1 MKDPYIAHFRKENE
15 EVITQSVLE
24 HNSNVAFLAEK
35 NSSLEILS
43 PIAWLI
49 GMYHDAGK
57 YQDIFLQYMK
67 KNIEGEETYRGEV
80 NHSSAGGY
88 LLERLAPESVVTQVM
103 EFPIYCHH
111 GIADALSGAGK
122 MLIDERLKQKDCVQ
136 QVSERFY
143 QYSDKKELEN
153 QFNESRKRINKILY
167 ELQVYAQTLNMN
179 ERNLQKNFFVGMY
192 ERILLSLLIDADW
205 SDTACFMQNENIEE
219 RIQGTT
225 QEKNK
230 IWSVCKEHFIKK
242 LDELPKD
249 SRLSEVRTEILNQC
263 MTQGEQNKKLYR
275 LTVPTGSGKT
285 LSSLGFALNNAQV
298 NNKKHIIYVAPF
310 TSILEQNAEVIRDAV
325 GNPEI
330 VLEHHSNIFYEKE
343 EDRKR
348 HELAAENWGSP
359 IIVTTAVQFLNTLF
373 SSSSKNIRRMNSIC
387 NSVII
392 FDEIQALPVRT
403 IKIFNLA
410 VNFLSSFGQS
420 TVVLCSA
427 TQPLLDR
434 IMECRLNR
442 PQDMVVPN
450 KKYDELFR
458 RTTIQD
464 KTGMTNTG
472 FSIEELGDFTY
483 QNVQEEKRVLVIVN
497 TKKCAENTYKYLKDK
512 CQDSEYLLF
521 HLSTNMCPENRQ
533 DILKKIK
540 GKLKETDKKII
551 CITTQLIEAG
561 VDISFRCVIRSL
573 AGLDSIVQAAGR
585 CNRNKEVE
593 NGNVYIV
600 KMSKEAENVS
610 MLKDIVKAQEAMQSV
625 LQEFAEQPECFGYRL
640 DSAKAIELYYGV
652 YMSSRKEEMSYPVPV
667 DNGDT
672 LLNLLSSNSKR
683 WSAIRKSYEGGH
695 KFLKQAFKTAG
706 DLFEVIPEDGK
717 VDVVVEYDDIA
728 KRQID
733 VLRNP
738 YISINEQQQA
748 LRKLQKYTV
757 GISEWMRQELS
768 NAITAVCEGR
778 ILILSENYYSRET
791 GVSVESVMEFTNF

>member
-1 MKDPYIAHFRKENE
+1 MQDPYIAHFREENE
-15 EVITQSVLE
+15 KVIIQSVLE
-24 HNSNVAFLAEK
+24 HNFNVAFLAEK
-35 NSSLEILS
+35 NSSLETLS

-57 YQDIFLQYMK
+57 YQDAFLQYMK
-67 KNIEGEETYRGEV
+67 KNIEGKKTYRGEV
-80 NHSSAGGY
+80 NHSTAGGY
-88 LLERLAPESVVTQVM
+88 LLEQLAPESIATQMM

-111 GIADALSGAGK
+111 GIADALSGSGK
-122 MLIDERLKQKDCVQ
+122 MLTDERLKQKENVQ

-153 QFNESRKRINKILY
+153 QFDESRKRINSILY
-167 ELQVYAQTLNMN
+167 ELQEYVQTVNTN

-205 SDTACFMQNENIEE
+205 SDTACFMQNEEIEE
-219 RIQGTT
+219 RMQGA
-225 QEKNK
+225 QEKNE
-230 IWSVCKEHFIKK
+230 IWSACKEHFINYMDKF
-242 LDELPKD
+242 PKE
-249 SRLSEVRTEILNQC
+249 SRLSAVRTEILNQC
-263 MTQGEQNKKLYR
+263 MVQGEQNKKLYR

-285 LSSLGFALNNAQV
+285 LSSLGFALNNAHAG
-298 NNKKHIIYVAPF
+298 NKKHIIYVAPF
-310 TSILEQNAEVIRDAV
+310 TSILEQNAEEIRKAV

-348 HELAAENWGSP
+348 HELAAENWESP

-373 SSSSKNIRRMNSIC
+373 SSSSKNIRRMNNIC

-410 VNFLSSFGQS
+410 VNFLSSFAQS

-458 RTTIQD
+458 RTTVQD

-472 FSIEELGDFTY
+472 LSIEELGDFTY
-483 QNVQEEKRVLVIVN
+483 QKAQEEERVLVIVN

-512 CQDSEYLLF
+512 CKESEYLLF
-521 HLSTNMCPENRQ
+521 HLSTNMCPQNRQ
-533 DILKKIK
+533 DILSEIK

-573 AGLDSIVQAAGR
+573 AGLDSIVQASGR

-625 LQEFAEQPECFGYRL
+625 LQEFAKQPECFDYRL
-640 DSAKAIELYYGV
+640 DSTKAIELYYGI
-652 YMSSRKEEMSYPVPV
+652 YMKSRKEEMSYPVPV

-672 LLNLLSSNSKR
+672 LLNLLSCNSKR
-683 WSAIRKSYEGGH
+683 WSAMGKSYEGGH

-706 DLFEVIPEDGK
+706 DLFKVIPEDGK
-717 VDVVVEYDDIA
+717 VDVVVEYDKTA
-728 KRQID
+728 KEQID
-733 VLRNP
+733 VLRDP
-738 YISINEQQQA
+738 YITINEQQQV
-748 LRKLQKYTV
+748 LIKLQKYTV
-757 GISEWMRQELS
+757 GISEWMKQELS

-778 ILILSENYYSRET
+778 VLILSENYYSRET
-791 GVSVESVMEFTNF
+791 GVSAGSVMEFTNF

>member
-1 MKDPYIAHFRKENE
+1 MNDPYIAHFREENK
-15 EVITQSVLE
+15 EVITQSVLK

-57 YQDIFLQYMK
+57 YQEIFLQYMK
-67 KNIEGEETYRGEV
+67 KNIEGKKTYRGEV

-88 LLERLAPESVVTQVM
+88 LLEQLAPESIVTQIM

-122 MLIDERLKQKDCVQ
+122 MLIDERLKQKDGVQ

-143 QYSDKKELEN
+143 QYNDKKELEN
-153 QFNESRKRINKILY
+153 RFNESRKRINNILY
-167 ELQVYAQTLNMN
+167 ELQVYAQTLNIN

-192 ERILLSLLIDADW
+192 ERILLSLVIDADW
-205 SDTACFMQNENIEE
+205 SDTACFMQNEKIEE
-219 RIQGTT
+219 QMQGT
-225 QEKNK
+225 QEKNE
-230 IWSVCKEHFIKK
+230 IWSVCKKHFINYMDKF
-242 LDELPKD
+242 PKE

-275 LTVPTGSGKT
+275 LTVPTGAGKT

-298 NNKKHIIYVAPF
+298 NNKKHIIYIAPF
-310 TSILEQNAEVIRDAV
+310 NSILEQNAEEIRKAV

-348 HELAAENWGSP
+348 YELAAENWGSP

-442 PQDMVVPN
+442 PQDMIVPN

-464 KTGMTNTG
+464 KTGITNTG
-472 FSIEELGDFTY
+472 FSIEALGDFTY
-483 QNVQEEKRVLVIVN
+483 QNTQEEKRVLVIVN
-497 TKKCAENTYKYLKDK
+497 TKKCAENTYKYLKGK
-512 CQDSEYLLF
+512 CKDSEYLLF
-521 HLSTNMCPENRQ
+521 HLSTNMCPQNRQ
-533 DILKKIK
+533 DILNEVK
-540 GKLKETDKKII
+540 GKLEETDKKII

-561 VDISFRCVIRSL
+561 VDISFQCVIRSL

-610 MLKDIVKAQEAMQSV
+610 MLKDIVIAQEAMQSV
-625 LQEFAEQPECFGYRL
+625 LQEFAEQPERFGYRL
-640 DSAKAIELYYGV
+640 DSTKAIELYYGV
-652 YMSSRKEEMSYPVPV
+652 YMNSRKEEMSYPVPV

-683 WSAIRKSYEGGH
+683 WSAMEKSYEGGH

-717 VDVVVEYDDIA
+717 VDVVVEYDNTA
-728 KRQID
+728 KEQID
-733 VLRNP
+733 VLRDP

-748 LRKLQKYTV
+748 LRKLQKYIV
-757 GISEWMRQELS
+757 GISEWMKQELS
-768 NAITAVCEGR
+768 NAITAVYEGR
-778 ILILSENYYSRET
+778 VLILSENYYSRET